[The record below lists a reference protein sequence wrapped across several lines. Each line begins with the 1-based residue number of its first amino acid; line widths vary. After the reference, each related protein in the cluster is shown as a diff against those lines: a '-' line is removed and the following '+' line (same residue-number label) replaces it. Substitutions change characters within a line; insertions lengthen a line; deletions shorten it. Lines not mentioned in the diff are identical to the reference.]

1 MLFNII
7 TLFPEFFNGPL
18 QTSLIKKALEKQL
31 VEVNIINLRD
41 FTNYNHRQCDDK
53 PYGGGCGMVLMIEPV
68 YNAITHIKKKYKNTF
83 IIYLSPQGKKFSQE
97 YAAKIAE
104 REKNI
109 TLLCGHYEGIDNRII
124 ENLIDEEI
132 SIGDYILTGGE
143 SASLVFIETVARLIP
158 GVVQKRESIESDSL
172 SNNLLKYPQYT
183 KPEEFKKLKVPEVL
197 LSGNHSKIKEWR
209 LNKQIEN
216 TKKKRPDLYKK
227 FLKRGNNKSE
237 QCDL

>member
-31 VEVNIINLRD
+31 VEVNVINLRD

-104 REKNI
+104 KEKNI

-143 SASLVFIETVARLIP
+143 SASFVFIETIARLIP

-172 SNNLLKYPQYT
+172 SNNLLKYPQYA
-183 KPEEFKKLKVPEVL
+183 KPEEFKKLRVPEVL
-197 LSGNHSKIKEWR
+197 LSGNHLKIKDWR
-209 LNKQIEN
+209 LNKQIEI
-216 TKKKRPDLYKK
+216 TKKKRPDLYEK
-227 FLKRGNNKSE
+227 FLERGNK
-237 QCDL
+237 

>member
-7 TLFPEFFNGPL
+7 TLFPEFFNDPL

-31 VEVNIINLRD
+31 IQVNVINLRD

-68 YNAITHIKKKYKNTF
+68 YNAITHIKKKYKDTF

-97 YAAKIAE
+97 YAKRIAGK
-104 REKNI
+104 EKNI

-124 ENLIDEEI
+124 ENLIDEEV

-143 SASLVFIETVARLIP
+143 SASLVFIETIARLIP
-158 GVVQKRESIESDSL
+158 GVVQKRESIEIDSL

-183 KPEEFKKLKVPEVL
+183 KPEEFKKLRVPEVL

-209 LNKQIEN
+209 LNKKIEI
-216 TKKKRPDLYKK
+216 TKKKRPDLYEK
-227 FLKRGNNKSE
+227 FLKRGNKSE
-237 QCDL
+237 QFDL